1 MHPFAQGLTLKT
13 KSSIFNIKKKYFVY
27 ILCLNDSIVTSN
39 IVTMIS
45 NTNQKQILIS
55 ISVEYSLAL
64 ISRSVTAS
72 LLVVSSVACNLP
84 GATIM
89 VSCLACSFVG
99 PHLQANHMLS
109 CLKLLFSEF
118 TLMCFSFFW
127 AQRRNR

>member
-1 MHPFAQGLTLKT
+1 MHPFAHGLTLKT
-13 KSSIFNIKKKYFVY
+13 KSSILNIKIFCLYFV
-27 ILCLNDSIVTSN
+27 LKSIVTTN

-55 ISVEYSLAL
+55 ISVEYSLGL
-64 ISRSVTAS
+64 ISRSVTAG

-109 CLKLLFSEF
+109 CLKLFFSEF

-127 AQRRNR
+127 AQRRNG